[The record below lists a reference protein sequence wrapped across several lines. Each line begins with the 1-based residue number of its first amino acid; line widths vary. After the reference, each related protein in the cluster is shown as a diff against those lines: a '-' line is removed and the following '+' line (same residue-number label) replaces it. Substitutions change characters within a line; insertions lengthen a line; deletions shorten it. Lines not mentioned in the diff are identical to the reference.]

1 MKRITQNEYA
11 SLVMSEYNTLEV
23 TPKMAKLISTRNEV
37 MIPSGT
43 ISVENR
49 IGKGLYKIPGVVE
62 ELVNTTK
69 KVFTGA
75 PAMKSVSSTHTIN
88 FYHKPRKDFVPWGE
102 FSDIVKVLKSNWRSS
117 KSFQTSRSYA
127 LAERSNMPFVK
138 LNNISKTYKMGD
150 VSIHA
155 LKNVNMEIESGSFVS
170 IVGPSGSGKSTVLNL
185 IGCLDQPTSGSIQIE
200 NQEVQDLNKKKRAD
214 FRGQNLGFVFQNF
227 NLIPVLSVYENVEY
241 PLLMIKNEDSNNNRE
256 RILSLLD
263 AVGVLEQKDKR
274 PNQISGGQMQRV
286 AVARALVT
294 QPKIVI
300 ADEPTANLDHDTAFK
315 IINLM
320 KRMKDQEQTTFVF
333 STHDPKIIGE
343 AEIIYTLED
352 GNLINR
358 EDRRE
363 YV

>member
-1 MKRITQNEYA
+1 LFR
-11 SLVMSEYNTLEV
+11 L
-23 TPKMAKLISTRNEV
+23 
-37 MIPSGT
+37 
-43 ISVENR
+43 
-49 IGKGLYKIPGVVE
+49 
-62 ELVNTTK
+62 
-69 KVFTGA
+69 F
-75 PAMKSVSSTHTIN
+75 
-88 FYHKPRKDFVPWGE
+88 
-102 FSDIVKVLKSNWRSS
+102 
-117 KSFQTSRSYA
+117 
-127 LAERSNMPFVK
+127 
-138 LNNISKTYKMGD
+138 
-150 VSIHA
+150 
-155 LKNVNMEIESGSFVS
+155 
-170 IVGPSGSGKSTVLNL
+170 GPSGSGKSTVLNL